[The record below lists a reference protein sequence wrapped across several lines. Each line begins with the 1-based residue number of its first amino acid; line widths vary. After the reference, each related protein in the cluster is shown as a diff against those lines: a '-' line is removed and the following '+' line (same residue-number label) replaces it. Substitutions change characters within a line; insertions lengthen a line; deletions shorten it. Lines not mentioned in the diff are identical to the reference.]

1 MPRGGLATSQARVDI
16 PLYRY
21 DIIEM
26 SRQQER
32 RRQETARARS
42 FLERR
47 MQDVRD
53 KLGLNK
59 AAQPLPGET
68 TYEETE
74 IGRAPGELPSASPF
88 ESSGPGKFRV
98 ICYDETHWTVEE
110 FTDLD
115 SVGRFAGRPGM
126 VWVQVLG
133 ITDPQVVHI
142 VGTLFEVPVLAQ
154 EDILTNTS
162 RPKFEEHGDKILAI
176 ARAVRIGVEEDT
188 PRGQQI
194 SIVASPGAVVSFH
207 ENDER
212 VFEAVEKRIA
222 DNKSNFRRWGA
233 GYLLYALLDTLVDRL
248 LFQTEEIEDATTEL
262 EDSILKG
269 TDDWDLNEV
278 YRLKRMVV
286 RLSRLAQ
293 PLKDMVSVLEH
304 YEHPLLPSTLDM
316 YLRDLYDHAIRAA
329 DRIEHARMI
338 LQDLQEYHHTQQ
350 ERKNN
355 EIMRVLTVMS
365 SVFIPLTFLVGLWGM
380 NFKYL
385 PEMHSEWGEK
395 YGYLFAWAVILLT
408 AGGIIFWMRRKKWL

>member
-1 MPRGGLATSQARVDI
+1 
-16 PLYRY
+16 
-21 DIIEM
+21 M

-32 RRQETARARS
+32 RRQEMARARS

-47 MQDVRD
+47 MQEARE
-53 KLGLNK
+53 KLGIK
-59 AAQPLPGET
+59 SAAEPLPGET
-68 TYEETE
+68 KYEETE
-74 IGRAPGELPSASPF
+74 IGRAPGQLPAASPF
-88 ESSGPGKFRV
+88 QSEGPTRFRV
-98 ICYDETHWTVEE
+98 TCYDENGYSVEE

-115 SVGRFAGRPGM
+115 AVGAFAGRPGM

-133 ITDPQVVHI
+133 ITDPQIVHI

-154 EDILTNTS
+154 EDILTLSS
-162 RPKFEEHGDKILAI
+162 RPKFEEHGGKLLAI

-194 SIVASPGAVVSFH
+194 SIIAAPGAVVSFH

-222 DNKSNFRRWGA
+222 DNKSNFRKWGS

-269 TDDWDLNEV
+269 TANWDLNDV
-278 YRLKRMVV
+278 YRLKRMIV

-304 YEHPLLPSTLDM
+304 YEHPLLPSSLDM
-316 YLRDLYDHAIRAA
+316 FLRDLYDHAIRAA

-338 LQDLQEYHHTQQ
+338 LQDLQEYHHMQQ
-350 ERKNN
+350 ERRNN

-365 SVFIPLTFLVGLWGM
+365 SIFIPLTFLVGLWGM

-395 YGYLFAWAVILLT
+395 YGYAFAWAIILLT
-408 AGGIIFWMRRKKWL
+408 ALGIIWWMRRKKWM